1 MNFLKKIL
9 AQSGKLFEEGKP
21 LSFAYPLWEATDT
34 ILFSTNTQNKSGPH
48 IRDNMDIK
56 RTMFFVVIALIPCYL
71 FGAYNIGY
79 LHSSSTT
86 EVSSSILSDFIFGMT
101 YVLPILIT
109 TFIAGA
115 ICEIGFAM
123 IRKHEINEGFLVSCA
138 LIPLTMPPD
147 IPLWQLFIGTC
158 FGIIIGKEIFGGVG
172 TNVFNPALTARAF
185 MYFAFPTKISGDK
198 VWALV
203 PDGYTDGYSG
213 ATALSIPAN
222 PTIDMIAELA
232 KNEQAINATNL
243 FSLNSMSFD
252 FSTSNLFWG
261 LIPGSIGETN
271 KLLILL
277 GAIFLIYCGIA
288 SWRIMVASVLGL
300 ISTAE
305 LFNLLADYST
315 NAMLT
320 ITPLEHILIGSFLF
334 GTVFMAS
341 EPVTSTHTNKGRWI
355 YGFMI
360 GVLTVIIR
368 SINPAY
374 PEGVMLAILIMNM
387 FAPLIDYYVVK
398 GNIKMRISRNA

>member
-9 AQSGKLFEEGKP
+9 AESGKLFQEGKP

-34 ILFSTNTQNKSGPH
+34 ILFSTDSQNKSGPH

-79 LHSSSTT
+79 LNSAAMG
-86 EVSSSILSDFIFGMT
+86 VSSSVMNDFIIGMT
-101 YVLPILIT
+101 YVLPILII

-115 ICEIGFAM
+115 ICEISFAM

-147 IPLWQLFIGTC
+147 VPLWQVFMGTS

-198 VWALV
+198 VWAV
-203 PDGYTDGYSG
+203 GPDGYSG
-213 ATALSIPAN
+213 ATALAIPAN
-222 PTIDMIAELA
+222 PVEYDTAS
-232 KNEQAINATNL
+232 NL
-243 FSLNSMSFD
+243 FAASTQFDYSLMNM
-252 FSTSNLFWG
+252 FWG

-288 SWRIMVASVLGL
+288 SWRIMVSSVLGL
-300 ISTAE
+300 VFTSV
-305 LFNLLADYST
+305 LFNLLSYLTVDGILQSGGT
-315 NAMLT
+315 PNAMLT
-320 ITPLEHILIGSFLF
+320 ITPLQHILIGSFLF
-334 GTVFMAS
+334 GTVFMAT
-341 EPVTSTHTNKGRWI
+341 EPVTSSHTNTGRWI
-355 YGFMI
+355 YGFLI

-374 PEGVMLAILIMNM
+374 PEGVFLAILIMNM
-387 FAPLIDYYVVK
+387 FAPLIDYYVVQS
-398 GNIKMRISRNA
+398 NIKMRLNRNV

>member
-9 AQSGKLFEEGKP
+9 AESGKLFEKGKP

-34 ILFSTNTQNKSGPH
+34 ILLSTNSQNKSGPH

-79 LHSSSTT
+79 LHSAAMGI
-86 EVSSSILSDFIFGMT
+86 SSSILSDFILGMT
-101 YVLPILIT
+101 YVLPILIV

-115 ICEIGFAM
+115 ICEITFAV

-147 IPLWQLFIGTC
+147 IPLWQLFIGTS

-185 MYFAFPTKISGDK
+185 MYFAFPTKISGEK
-198 VWALV
+198 VWAV
-203 PDGYTDGYSG
+203 GPDGYTG

-222 PTIDMIAELA
+222 PTEYDT
-232 KNEQAINATNL
+232 ATNL
-243 FSLNSMSFD
+243 FNQVTQFD
-252 FSTSNLFWG
+252 FSTLNLFWG

-271 KLLILL
+271 KLLVLL
-277 GAIFLIYCGIA
+277 GGLFLIYCGIA
-288 SWRIMVASVLGL
+288 SWRIMIASVLGL
-300 ISTAE
+300 VFTAG

-320 ITPLEHILIGSFLF
+320 ITPLQHILIGSFLF

-387 FAPLIDYYVVK
+387 FAPLIDYYIVK
-398 GNIKMRISRNA
+398 SNINMRLSRNA

>member
-1 MNFLKKIL
+1 MNFLRKIF
-9 AQSGKLFEEGKP
+9 AESGKLVEKGKP
-21 LSFAYPLWEATDT
+21 LSWAYPVWEAADT
-34 ILFSTNTQNKSGPH
+34 IFFSTNKQTSNGPH

-79 LHSSSTT
+79 LNSLVLDIERSLLANT
-86 EVSSSILSDFIFGMT
+86 LFGLT
-101 YVLPILIT
+101 YVLPILII

-115 ICEIGFAM
+115 ICELTFAI
-123 IRKHEINEGFLVSCA
+123 IRKHEVNEGFLVSCA

-147 IPLWQLFIGTC
+147 VPLWQVFMGTS

-198 VWALV
+198 VWAV
-203 PDGYTDGYSG
+203 GPDGYSG
-213 ATALSIPAN
+213 ATALAIPAN
-222 PTIDMIAELA
+222 PVEYDTAS
-232 KNEQAINATNL
+232 NL
-243 FSLNSMSFD
+243 FAASTQFD
-252 FSTSNLFWG
+252 FSLMNMFWG

-271 KLLILL
+271 KLLIVG
-277 GAIFLIYCGIA
+277 GALFLIYCGIA
-288 SWRIMVASVLGL
+288 SWRIIASSIIGL
-300 ISTAE
+300 VFTAF
-305 LFNLLADYST
+305 LFNLISGFST

-320 ITPLEHILIGSFLF
+320 ITPLQHLLIGSFLF
-334 GTVFMAS
+334 GTVFMAT
-341 EPVTSTHTNKGRWI
+341 EPVTSSHTNTGRWI
-355 YGFMI
+355 YGFLI

-387 FAPLIDYYVVK
+387 FAPLIDYYVIQS
-398 GNIKMRISRNA
+398 NIKMRLARNV

>member
-9 AQSGKLFEEGKP
+9 AESGKLFEKGKP

-34 ILFSTNTQNKSGPH
+34 ILLSTNSQNKSGPH

-79 LHSSSTT
+79 LHSAAMG
-86 EVSSSILSDFIFGMT
+86 VPSSILSDFILGMT
-101 YVLPILIT
+101 YVLPILIV

-115 ICEIGFAM
+115 ICEITFAV

-147 IPLWQLFIGTC
+147 IPLWQLFMGTC

-185 MYFAFPTKISGDK
+185 MYFAFPTKISGEK
-198 VWALV
+198 VWAV
-203 PDGYTDGYSG
+203 GPDGYTG

-222 PTIDMIAELA
+222 PTEYDT
-232 KNEQAINATNL
+232 ATNL
-243 FSLNSMSFD
+243 FNQVTQFD
-252 FSTSNLFWG
+252 FSTLNLFWG

-277 GAIFLIYCGIA
+277 GGLFLIYCGIA
-288 SWRIMVASVLGL
+288 SWRIMIASVLGL
-300 ISTAE
+300 VFTAG

-320 ITPLEHILIGSFLF
+320 ITPLQHILIGSFLF

-368 SINPAY
+368 SVNPAY

-387 FAPLIDYYVVK
+387 FAPLIDYYIVK
-398 GNIKMRISRNA
+398 SNINMRLSRNA

>member
-9 AQSGKLFEEGKP
+9 AESGKLFQEGKP

-34 ILFSTNTQNKSGPH
+34 ILFSTDSQNKSGPH

-79 LHSSSTT
+79 LNSAAMG
-86 EVSSSILSDFIFGMT
+86 VSSSVMNDFIIGMT
-101 YVLPILIT
+101 YVLPILII

-115 ICEIGFAM
+115 ICEISFAL

-147 IPLWQLFIGTC
+147 VPLWQVFMGTS

-198 VWALV
+198 VWAV
-203 PDGYTDGYSG
+203 GPDGYSG
-213 ATALSIPAN
+213 ATALAIPAN
-222 PTIDMIAELA
+222 PVEYDTAS
-232 KNEQAINATNL
+232 NL
-243 FSLNSMSFD
+243 FAASTQFDYSLMNM
-252 FSTSNLFWG
+252 FWG

-288 SWRIMVASVLGL
+288 SWRIMVSCVLGL
-300 ISTAE
+300 VFTSL
-305 LFNLLADYST
+305 LFNLLSYLTVDGILQSGGT
-315 NAMLT
+315 PNAMLT
-320 ITPLEHILIGSFLF
+320 ITPLQHILIGSFLF
-334 GTVFMAS
+334 GTVFMAT
-341 EPVTSTHTNKGRWI
+341 EPVTSSHTNTGRWI
-355 YGFMI
+355 YGFLI

-374 PEGVMLAILIMNM
+374 PEGVFLAILIMNM
-387 FAPLIDYYVVK
+387 FAPLIDYYVVQS
-398 GNIKMRISRNA
+398 NIKMRLNRNV

>member
-9 AQSGKLFEEGKP
+9 AESGKLFEKGKP

-34 ILFSTNTQNKSGPH
+34 ILLSTNSQNKSGPH

-79 LHSSSTT
+79 LHSAAMGI
-86 EVSSSILSDFIFGMT
+86 SSSILSDFILGMT
-101 YVLPILIT
+101 YVLPILIV

-115 ICEIGFAM
+115 ICEITFAV

-147 IPLWQLFIGTC
+147 IPLWQLFIGTS

-185 MYFAFPTKISGDK
+185 MYFAFPTKISGEK
-198 VWALV
+198 VWAIG
-203 PDGYTDGYSG
+203 PDGYTG

-222 PTIDMIAELA
+222 PTEYDT
-232 KNEQAINATNL
+232 ATNL
-243 FSLNSMSFD
+243 FNQVTQFD
-252 FSTSNLFWG
+252 FSTLNLFWG

-277 GAIFLIYCGIA
+277 GGLFLIYCGIA
-288 SWRIMVASVLGL
+288 SWRIMIASVLGL
-300 ISTAE
+300 VFTAG

-320 ITPLEHILIGSFLF
+320 ITPLQHILIGSFLF

-368 SINPAY
+368 SVNPAY

-387 FAPLIDYYVVK
+387 FAPLIDYYIVK
-398 GNIKMRISRNA
+398 SNINMRLSRNA

>member
-9 AQSGKLFEEGKP
+9 AESGKLFQEGKP

-34 ILFSTNTQNKSGPH
+34 ILFSTDSQNKSGPH

-79 LHSSSTT
+79 LNSAAMG
-86 EVSSSILSDFIFGMT
+86 VSSSVMNDFIIGMT
-101 YVLPILIT
+101 YVLPILII

-115 ICEIGFAM
+115 ICEISFAI

-147 IPLWQLFIGTC
+147 VPLWQVSMGTS

-198 VWALV
+198 VWAV
-203 PDGYTDGYSG
+203 GPDGYSG
-213 ATALSIPAN
+213 ATALAIPAN
-222 PTIDMIAELA
+222 PVEYDTAS
-232 KNEQAINATNL
+232 NL
-243 FSLNSMSFD
+243 FAASTQFDYSLMNM
-252 FSTSNLFWG
+252 FWG

-277 GAIFLIYCGIA
+277 GAIFLIYCGIT
-288 SWRIMVASVLGL
+288 SWRIMVSCVLGL
-300 ISTAE
+300 VFTSV
-305 LFNLLADYST
+305 LFNLLSYLTVDGILQSGGT
-315 NAMLT
+315 PNAMLT
-320 ITPLEHILIGSFLF
+320 ITPLQHILIGSFLF
-334 GTVFMAS
+334 GTVFMAT
-341 EPVTSTHTNKGRWI
+341 EPVTSSHTNTGRWI
-355 YGFMI
+355 YGFLI

-374 PEGVMLAILIMNM
+374 PEGVFLAILIMNM
-387 FAPLIDYYVVK
+387 FAPLIDYYVIQS
-398 GNIKMRISRNA
+398 NIKMRLNRNV

>member
-9 AQSGKLFEEGKP
+9 AESGKLFQEGKP

-34 ILFSTNTQNKSGPH
+34 ILFSTDSQNKSGPH

-79 LHSSSTT
+79 LNSAAMG
-86 EVSSSILSDFIFGMT
+86 VSSSVMNDFIIGMT
-101 YVLPILIT
+101 YVLPILII

-115 ICEIGFAM
+115 ICEISFAI

-147 IPLWQLFIGTC
+147 VPLWQVFMGTS

-198 VWALV
+198 VWAV
-203 PDGYTDGYSG
+203 GPDGYSG
-213 ATALSIPAN
+213 ATALAIPAN
-222 PTIDMIAELA
+222 PVEYDTAS
-232 KNEQAINATNL
+232 NL
-243 FSLNSMSFD
+243 FAASTQFDYSLMNM
-252 FSTSNLFWG
+252 FWG

-288 SWRIMVASVLGL
+288 SWRIMVSCVLGL
-300 ISTAE
+300 VFTSV
-305 LFNLLADYST
+305 LFNMLSYLTVDGILLSGGT
-315 NAMLT
+315 PNAMLT
-320 ITPLEHILIGSFLF
+320 ITPLQHILIGSFLF
-334 GTVFMAS
+334 GTVFMAT
-341 EPVTSTHTNKGRWI
+341 EPVTSSHTNTGRWI
-355 YGFMI
+355 YGFFNW
-360 GVLTVIIR
+360 
-368 SINPAY
+368 SFNS
-374 PEGVMLAILIMNM
+374 
-387 FAPLIDYYVVK
+387 YY
-398 GNIKMRISRNA
+398 SFY

>member
-9 AQSGKLFEEGKP
+9 AESGKLFEEGKP

-34 ILFSTNTQNKSGPH
+34 ILLSTNSQNKSGPH

-79 LHSSSTT
+79 LHSAAMG
-86 EVSSSILSDFIFGMT
+86 VPSSILSDFILGMT
-101 YVLPILIT
+101 YVLPILIV

-115 ICEIGFAM
+115 ICEITFAV

-147 IPLWQLFIGTC
+147 IPLWQLFMGTC

-185 MYFAFPTKISGDK
+185 MYFAFPTKISGEK
-198 VWALV
+198 VWAV
-203 PDGYTDGYSG
+203 GPDGYTG

-222 PTIDMIAELA
+222 PTEYDT
-232 KNEQAINATNL
+232 ATNL
-243 FSLNSMSFD
+243 FNQVTQFD
-252 FSTSNLFWG
+252 FSTLNLFWG

-277 GAIFLIYCGIA
+277 GGLFLIYCGIA
-288 SWRIMVASVLGL
+288 SWRIMIASVLGL
-300 ISTAE
+300 VFTAG

-320 ITPLEHILIGSFLF
+320 ITPLQHILIGSFLF

-360 GVLTVIIR
+360 GLLTVIIR
-368 SINPAY
+368 SVNPAY
-374 PEGVMLAILIMNM
+374 TEGVMLAILIMNM
-387 FAPLIDYYVVK
+387 FAPLIDYYIVK
-398 GNIKMRISRNA
+398 SNINMRLSRNA